1 MADTN
6 NNVEGSEVDVVYM
19 LTTTDNPFNPFT
31 EWDQWFAYDEQLG
44 HHTCALLARV
54 THTSDEL
61 SDVDQDLTLQ
71 QAIDEVVQYNVSG
84 VHRKVSID
92 DFETK

>member
-6 NNVEGSEVDVVYM
+6 SSNGSKDRVVYM

-31 EWDQWFAYDEQLG
+31 QWDEWYAYDLQLG
-44 HHTCALLARV
+44 HDTCALLARI
-54 THTSDEL
+54 TATSDEL
-61 SDVDQDLTLQ
+61 SEVDQDLTVQ
-71 QAIDEVVQYNVSG
+71 QGIDEVVQYNVSG

-92 DFETK
+92 DFEIE